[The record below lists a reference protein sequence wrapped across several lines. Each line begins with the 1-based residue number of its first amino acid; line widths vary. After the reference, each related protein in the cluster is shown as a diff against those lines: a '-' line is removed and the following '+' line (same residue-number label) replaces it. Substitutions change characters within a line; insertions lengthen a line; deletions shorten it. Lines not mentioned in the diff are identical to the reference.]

1 MSANRPISLDR
12 ELFPWERV
20 VLERCGLYLVGG
32 AVRDLLLGRAH
43 LKLDLD
49 YIATGMDEDGLLAML
64 SGIGRADLVGR
75 SFGVIKFRTP
85 EGMTVDIALP
95 RSEVS
100 TGPGHRDFRVV
111 SDPGMPVSSDLARR
125 DYTVNSMALDLS
137 DFSLVDPLG
146 GADDLARKILRVN
159 RETSFVED
167 PLRIMRGVQFMA
179 RFGLEAEPGTRAR
192 MEKDRDLLV
201 TVSKERIRDELNKM
215 MLLSDRPSTGFIF
228 MHETGI
234 LPLVIPELDVTWGV
248 EQNEYHPDDVFHHS
262 VKSCDLAEKELLIR
276 WCTLLHDLGKPKMK
290 TELDGRTVFHRH
302 EEESARLAGE
312 ILTRLV
318 FPVSFVNSAV
328 HLISHHM
335 FLITDEWSDSAVRR
349 FVARVGTGSIE
360 DLFEIRKA
368 DGASRGDGRIGEEV
382 EYSRKRI
389 EKVIME
395 EAAFKRSDL
404 ALTGS
409 DIMRITGIAPG
420 PGIGRILDELLEAV
434 LDHPEYNS
442 REKLE
447 QLAREI
453 VDRKTGGLP

>member
-1 MSANRPISLDR
+1 MIAKRLISLDR
-12 ELFPWERV
+12 ELFPWERK

-49 YIATGMDEDGLLAML
+49 YIASGIDEKSLLAML
-64 SGIGRADLVGR
+64 TSIGRADLVGR
-75 SFGVIKFRTP
+75 SFGVVKFRTP
-85 EGMTVDIALP
+85 DDITVDIALP

-100 TGPGHRDFRVV
+100 TGPGHRDFKVI
-111 SDPGMPVSSDLARR
+111 SDPGMPVASDLARR
-125 DYTVNSMALDLS
+125 DYTVNSMALDLR

-146 GADDLARKILRVN
+146 GADDLERKILRVN
-159 RETSFVED
+159 RETSFIED

-179 RFGLEAEPGTRAR
+179 RFGLEAEPGTRAL
-192 MEKDRDLLV
+192 MERDRELLE

-215 MLLSDRPSTGFIF
+215 ILLSDRPSAGFIF

-234 LPLVIPELDVTWGV
+234 LPIVMPELDVTWGV
-248 EQNEYHPDDVFHHS
+248 DQNEFHPDDVFHHS
-262 VKSCDLAEKELLIR
+262 VKSCDLAERELLIR
-276 WCTLLHDLGKPKMK
+276 WCALLHDLGKPKMK
-290 TELDGRTVFHRH
+290 TEIDGRTVFYRH

-318 FPVSFVNSAV
+318 FPASFVSSAK

-335 FLITDEWSDSAVRR
+335 FMITDEWSDSAVRR
-349 FVARVGTGSIE
+349 FVAKVGTGNID
-360 DLFEIRKA
+360 DLFEIRRA

-389 EKVIME
+389 EKVILE
-395 EAAFKRSDL
+395 ESAFKRSDL

-409 DIMRITGIAPG
+409 DIMRVTGIGPG
-420 PGIGRILDELLEAV
+420 PQVGRILDELLEAV
-434 LDHPEYNS
+434 LDHPEYNN
-442 REKLE
+442 RERLE
-447 QLAREI
+447 ELARER
-453 VDRKTGGLP
+453 VNRETGGLP